1 MAFMAGNSQQ
11 SWFCT
16 QRGDWEYLTTTNQ
29 QVSAAAPQT
38 LNSRMTEA
46 WIDPLWQVR
55 APP

>member
-29 QVSAAAPQT
+29 QGLQLLLKP
-38 LNSRMTEA
+38 
-46 WIDPLWQVR
+46 
-55 APP
+55 